1 MPIAAGSARGNAR
14 GRLAAPQGYRIL
26 GRRFRAG
33 AGEIDIVARKG
44 GTVAFVEVKARA
56 DADAALA
63 AVDARTRRR
72 IAAAGRV
79 WLARHPRYA
88 AFTLRYDVIL
98 VAGRGLRRLM
108 PRHMISA
115 FLDVGAVGAQ
125 GCVGLAGVSSTIGA
139 PVAGAGV
146 VRSGAGTMSM
156 PVIAEPDCASGSASP
171 PKPGS

>member
-1 MPIAAGSARGNAR
+1 MRSEPAPETRRRAYRRGLGAETLAVIWL
-14 GRLAAPQGYRIL
+14 RLKGYRIL

-33 AGEIDIVARKG
+33 TGEIDIIARKG
-44 GTVAFVEVKARA
+44 DTVAFVEVKARA

-63 AVDARTRRR
+63 AIDARTRRR

-98 VAGRGLRRLM
+98 IAGRGLMRLI

-115 FLDVGAVGAQ
+115 FLDG
-125 GCVGLAGVSSTIGA
+125 
-139 PVAGAGV
+139 
-146 VRSGAGTMSM
+146 
-156 PVIAEPDCASGSASP
+156 E
-171 PKPGS
+171 